1 MFFFITSTN
10 IYIYIYKYII
20 LNKLHDF
27 EEYEL
32 ESSGVLRGTPP
43 KILSIHFENSK
54 LDFVSKYIN

>member
-1 MFFFITSTN
+1 MY

-32 ESSGVLRGTPP
+32 ESSRVLRGTPP
-43 KILSIHFENSK
+43 KILSIHFEISK

>member
-10 IYIYIYKYII
+10 IYIYKYII

-32 ESSGVLRGTPP
+32 ESSRVLRGTPP
-43 KILSIHFENSK
+43 KILSIHFEISK